1 MQSETGDEAQS
12 GAAEALLRL
21 QETATGAKEEGA
33 VVRWQKSEK
42 VEGLEVVHK
51 HVSGPS
57 LKVGFLEFLILDAAI
72 CVDGPRTR

>member
-12 GAAEALLRL
+12 GAAEALLRI

-33 VVRWQKSEK
+33 VVRWQRSER

-51 HVSGPS
+51 HVSGAS
-57 LKVGFLEFLILDAAI
+57 LKPEIFRVPQNLVWEACAS
-72 CVDGPRTR
+72 